1 MNYLLTI
8 NNRKKAFFLQLMKQF
23 DFVEGIREIR
33 LTPNQ
38 LDFIADFE
46 ESIEYLKSP
55 DKGEKKYKTAQ
66 ELLDEL

>member
-1 MNYLLTI
+1 
-8 NNRKKAFFLQLMKQF
+8 MKQF

-55 DKGEKKYKTAQ
+55 DKGENKYKTAQ